1 MPYRNKA
8 RYFDALIRS
17 RQGTQDPRLP
27 LCYGP
32 TEAASANMAA
42 PPLSANAGI
51 AIATIRAAT
60 DTNIPMRLMLMSVI
74 SSPPPLVL
82 RQPP

>member
-1 MPYRNKA
+1 M
-8 RYFDALIRS
+8 
-17 RQGTQDPRLP
+17 
-27 LCYGP
+27 CYGP

-60 DTNIPMRLMLMSVI
+60 DTNIPMRLMLMSAI
-74 SSPPPLVL
+74 SSPPLLLLSSFGNRLDGSLSVYEQDYGVPSWAAH
-82 RQPP
+82 R